1 MQLQTVVAVKALEFK
16 GGIMPILILL
26 LFATEN
32 EEFFSVSHE
41 NAKNGYTWEVIED
54 GCRKPLP
61 NTVYLEN
68 GDGEVCFT
76 QQPPS

>member
-54 GCRKPLP
+54 GCRKPLH